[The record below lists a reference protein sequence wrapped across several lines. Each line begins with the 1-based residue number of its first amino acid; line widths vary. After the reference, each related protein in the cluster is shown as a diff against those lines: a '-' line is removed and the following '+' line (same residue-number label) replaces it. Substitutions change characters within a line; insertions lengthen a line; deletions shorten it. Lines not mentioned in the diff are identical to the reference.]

1 MLDGHVGMRRR
12 LAHRAAAVRL
22 VDGVGL
28 GLVRVGVRGRG
39 RVTVTVRVRVR
50 VEVGDVGLCLGAER
64 RRHGNLGAGVRPHP
78 MLPLGTERLGRS
90 SGVRRAARAQSLA
103 PQAAGA
109 ASRGTTAKTAPSI
122 VQQGGCGVAAGEHLL
137 GLLGRPVVELEGER
151 LGDVR
156 ADVPA
161 AVVVVGVK

>member
-1 MLDGHVGMRRR
+1 MLDGHVGVRRR

-28 GLVRVGVRGRG
+28 GLVRV
-39 RVTVTVRVRVR
+39 RVRVR
-50 VEVGDVGLCLGAER
+50 GRARVSLVDGVGLGLGQ
-64 RRHGNLGAGVRPHP
+64 
-78 MLPLGTERLGRS
+78 
-90 SGVRRAARAQSLA
+90 VRRAARAQSLA

-137 GLLGRPVVELEGER
+137 GLLGRPVVELEGEW

-161 AVVVVGVK
+161 ASSSGE

>member
-122 VQQGGCGVAAGEHLL
+122 VQQAAAALQPASICSVCSVVQWSSLRES
-137 GLLGRPVVELEGER
+137 GLEMCVPMFLRPW
-151 LGDVR
+151 
-156 ADVPA
+156 
-161 AVVVVGVK
+161 